1 MFKQPYVVLDLETSG
16 VDNKKDDIIE
26 VAMIRYEDGKEV
38 DRYESLIKVNY
49 KLPKI
54 ITIITSI
61 TDEDIEK
68 DGQDKNEVF
77 DRISEMLDGA
87 YMIAHNI
94 KFDAGFL
101 KEKGVDMNVLG
112 LIDTIPLAQV
122 MLPEATSYSLESLSD
137 DLEIKHVNRHRAMG
151 DVEAT
156 LSLFQHLCKKI
167 DELPTKT
174 VQSIQTHLKRSDWDS
189 GVVFAD
195 VKPVVGQVEGRV
207 EGQIDGSMVEFNGV
221 RKALEV
227 DEILQE
233 GGVLQKFW
241 EDYEPR
247 EQQVKMSSNVMSAFD
262 QGYHLI
268 CEAPTGVGK
277 SLAYLIPAV
286 STAIRNKSKVVI
298 STNTI
303 NLQEQLY
310 EKDIPLLQEIYR
322 QGTQNPGFRAA
333 ILKGR
338 SHYLCLRRLAKFKER
353 HEYTQEEMILLVKI
367 LVWQVT
373 SKTGNSGEIHLT
385 RGDKMVWDFELCSDK
400 KYCSPQK
407 CKPYG
412 DCYLHKARKLADESD
427 IIVVNHALL
436 CADIESEGS
445 LLPDYQYL
453 VVDEAHNFETA
464 ATDAFGMSLK
474 QENFGLP
481 LKVIRGHLSEIQK
494 RYGGTL
500 FASDMAMDRIGEVTD
515 SMSGLEDVIDN
526 LFTVIALYVNRN
538 VQESTY
544 IEHLLIDQSTLGSE
558 EWVNLTVSAEE
569 AMRRL
574 KIWLGKLKDFVDI
587 WMLSGDE
594 ASEQGESVMEILQE
608 SEILQ
613 EQIIALNH
621 FFSDSKISDYIRWM
635 TSDLQGVVTVNLA
648 PALPGLD
655 LKKKLYD
662 QKTSIILTS
671 ATLGVKLADQS
682 FDAPEQHPFTY
693 VRTMLSLDDKFEE
706 LMIDSPFNFESQA
719 YVMVP
724 NDILPVTSFKS
735 VQELAPFF
743 SNLIRRVGGSMM
755 TLFTSYRMIE
765 TLYLDLMES
774 LKTAGIKLLAQRI
787 SGGRNKIMKAYMN
800 DPEHSV
806 LFGTASFW
814 EGVDIKGDAL
824 TTLVIHKLPFDV
836 PSDPICKARSQMFNN
851 GFMEYSVP
859 RAVLKFRQ
867 GFGRLIRSKKDFGA
881 MVVLDNRVLTKQYG
895 KLFLEALPENIT
907 IEEAPLMEIP
917 GKVKEWI
924 DLSRG

>member
-1 MFKQPYVVLDLETSG
+1 MDAKR
-16 VDNKKDDIIE
+16 DDIIE

-38 DRYESLIKVNY
+38 DRYENLIKVSY

-61 TDEDIEK
+61 TDADIEK
-68 DGQDKNEVF
+68 DGKDKNEVF
-77 DRISEMLDGA
+77 DRIGEMLDGA

-122 MLPEATSYSLESLSD
+122 ILPEATSYSLESLSD

-174 VQSIQTHLKRSDWDS
+174 VQSIQTHLKRSDWDG
-189 GVVFAD
+189 GVVFED
-195 VKPVVGQVEGRV
+195 VKGTPDPGRTV
-207 EGQIDGSMVEFNGV
+207 SKADAQMMEFGGV

-227 DEILQE
+227 DEILEE

-247 EQQVKMSSNVMSAFD
+247 QQQSEMSRSVMSAFD
-262 QGYHLI
+262 EGYHLI

-286 STAIRNKSKVVI
+286 STSIRNKSKVVI

-310 EKDIPLLQEIYR
+310 EKDIPLLQEIYKH
-322 QGTQNPGFRAA
+322 GTQNPGFRAA
-333 ILKGR
+333 LLKGR

-353 HEYTQEEMILLVKI
+353 QQYTEEEMVLLVKI
-367 LVWQVT
+367 LVWQAT

-385 RGDKMVWDFELCSDK
+385 RGDRMVWDFELCSDK

-412 DCYLHKARKLADESD
+412 DCYLHKARKAAEDADV
-427 IIVVNHALL
+427 IVVNHALL

-474 QENFGLP
+474 QENFSLP

-494 RYGGTL
+494 RYGVTL

-526 LFTVIALYVNRN
+526 LFTVIALFVNRN

-544 IEHLLIDQSTLGSE
+544 IEHLLVDQTTLGSE
-558 EWVNLTVSAEE
+558 EWLNLTVSGEE

-574 KIWLGKLKDFVDI
+574 KVWLGKLKDFVDI

-621 FFSDSKISDYIRWM
+621 FFSDSQVSDYIRWM

-662 QKTSIILTS
+662 QKKSIILTS
-671 ATLGVKLADQS
+671 ATLGVKLADKS
-682 FDAPEQHPFTY
+682 FDAPEQHPFDY
-693 VRTMLSLDDKFEE
+693 VRKMLNLDEKFEE
-706 LMIDSPFNFESQA
+706 LIIDSPFNFESQA
-719 YVMVP
+719 YVLVP
-724 NDILPVTSFKS
+724 DDVLPITSLKS
-735 VQELAPFF
+735 VQQLAPFF
-743 SNLIRRVGGSMM
+743 ANLIRSVGGSMM

-774 LKTAGIKLLAQRI
+774 LKSAGIKLLAQRI

-836 PSDPICKARSQMFNN
+836 PSDPICKARGQMFNN

-907 IEEAPLMEIP
+907 IEEAPLMDIP
-917 GKVKEWI
+917 EKVKEWI